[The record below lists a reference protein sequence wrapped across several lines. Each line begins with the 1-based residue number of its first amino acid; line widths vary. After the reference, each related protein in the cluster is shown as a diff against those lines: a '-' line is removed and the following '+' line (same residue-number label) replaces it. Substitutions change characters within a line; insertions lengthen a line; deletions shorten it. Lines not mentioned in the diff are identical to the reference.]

1 MRKGGGKAKG
11 SAYEREIA
19 KTLTKWCSGQDKE
32 YWFWRSPSSGAVS
45 TITEGNGE
53 IAGDI
58 IALKPEGTFLT
69 SKFSIEVKVG
79 YPTSNFHKHLKKVKN
94 DEIRDF
100 WSQCCNDADRAD
112 KLPML
117 IYKKKQYNAL
127 IGVSVINDKLKE
139 IPSLIMTWGDYND
152 LPICHFFDLEE
163 FLNTVT
169 PEDIKNL

>member
-1 MRKGGGKAKG
+1 MKKGGGKAKG
-11 SAYEREIA
+11 SAFERDVA
-19 KTLTKWCSGQDKE
+19 KILTKWSSGQNKE

-45 TITEGNGE
+45 TINEGNGE
-53 IAGDI
+53 ISGDI
-58 IALKPEGTFLT
+58 IAIKPEGTFLT

-94 DEIRDF
+94 DEIRSF
-100 WSQCCNDADRAD
+100 WYQCVYDASRAE

-127 IGVSVINDKLKE
+127 IGISVINEKLNG
-139 IPSLIMTWGDYND
+139 ISSITMTWDDHED
-152 LPICHFFDLEE
+152 LPSCHFYDFEE
-163 FLNTVT
+163 FLTVIT